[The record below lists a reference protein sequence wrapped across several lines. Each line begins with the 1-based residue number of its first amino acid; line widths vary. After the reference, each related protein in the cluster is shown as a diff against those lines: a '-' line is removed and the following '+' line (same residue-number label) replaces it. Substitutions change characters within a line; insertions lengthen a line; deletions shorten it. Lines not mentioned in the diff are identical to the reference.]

1 MKGVAETLPTQGSG
15 DRLIGHEYPWSGS
28 THLIMDRNPLEAS
41 EAHGRFPAEAVSSL
55 VGA

>member
-1 MKGVAETLPTQGSG
+1 MKGMAETLPTQGSG

-28 THLIMDRNPLEAS
+28 THLSMDRNSLEAS

-55 VGA
+55 IGA